1 MLLNVTISPTL
12 GRLLYKI
19 VALQVSTQEVLPRLN
34 YLRTYSCSTV
44 IYNYNVAKASKFQ
57 ATGIYG
63 RLVGYEGYAIYQVYI
78 LSLYKVVRTKDVEF
92 FKGDSPL
99 SLDKDK
105 GEDTLYDDVFPIQST
120 IKESNTSRGN
130 EARVTFTNE
139 LVIILPL
146 LYVEDNDV
154 PDPKLVQEIYNIVE
168 DGNLEDLLPRIQP
181 ETNILT
187 IENYNE
193 EAASVLDINTDRP
206 RNRATRRQEAS
217 ILRRSKRLRRQP
229 AFIADPTNSY
239 RANFNRAK
247 RRAFYYD
254 LSKATRREL
263 NLMLNTVISAFI
275 AAIDTPTSEILV
287 PKSYK
292 QL

>member
-12 GRLLYKI
+12 GRLPYEI
-19 VALQVSTQEVLPRLN
+19 VVLQVSTQEVLPRLN

-63 RLVGYEGYAIYQVYI
+63 RLVGYEGYAIYQVYV

-105 GEDTLYDDVFPIQST
+105 GKDTLYDDMFPIQST

-130 EARVTFTNE
+130 EVRVTFTNE

-154 PDPKLVQEIYNIVE
+154 PDPKLV
-168 DGNLEDLLPRIQP
+168 
-181 ETNILT
+181 
-187 IENYNE
+187 
-193 EAASVLDINTDRP
+193 
-206 RNRATRRQEAS
+206 
-217 ILRRSKRLRRQP
+217 
-229 AFIADPTNSY
+229 
-239 RANFNRAK
+239 
-247 RRAFYYD
+247 
-254 LSKATRREL
+254 
-263 NLMLNTVISAFI
+263 
-275 AAIDTPTSEILV
+275 
-287 PKSYK
+287 
-292 QL
+292 